1 MKKLYFLMGA
11 AALTLSACSND
22 DVVDVAKNQEIGFTT
37 FVDKSTR
44 ATDADDLNSTGLQAS
59 GFAVWGVTWDD
70 AEGAGSVSTVF
81 QDQEVTYNATDGW
94 TYHPLRYWIADNEY
108 RFSALAPL
116 SAVNNTD
123 IMTVTQKTDY
133 VSYDEAK
140 GGLVITFDNSKAEAK
155 TDLCFAK
162 AKYQN
167 VVANQTPAALTF
179 THMLSRVKFTFK
191 NCFQSEQSFIRLSN
205 INIEDATSKATIDT
219 YAGEE
224 SWTEEAGGGT
234 FIIPFNKIALTGGS
248 TQQIIPGG
256 TNPGLT
262 HQQSTEHQ
270 YILPLGTEKQYTAN
284 FTVEL
289 IIYDHVNTKYT
300 QIGTYTHKVT
310 LPAIK
315 FNQNASY
322 NFIAEINNT
331 NINPD
336 QQMYPI
342 KFTAEVSGWDE
353 FSDESFILPKNVTS
367 E

>member
-1 MKKLYFLMGA
+1 MKKLYFLIGA

-44 ATDADDLNSTGLQAS
+44 ATDATDLNSTTLQAS

-81 QDQEVTYNATDGW
+81 QDQEVTYNEADGW
-94 TYHPLRYWIADNEY
+94 TYSPLRYWIADNEY

-123 IMTVTQKTDY
+123 VTTVTQKTDY
-133 VSYDEAK
+133 VSYDDAK
-140 GGLVITFDNSKAEAK
+140 GGIVITFDNSKAEAK

-167 VVANQTPAALTF
+167 VAANQTPAALTF

-191 NCFQSEQSFIRLSN
+191 NCFQSEMTFIRLSD
-205 INIEDATSKATIDT
+205 ISIENATSKATIDT

-224 SWTEEAGGGT
+224 SWTEVAGGGT
-234 FIIPFNKIALTGGS
+234 FVIPFTKIALTGGS

-256 TNPGLT
+256 TGSNLV

-270 YILPLGTEKQYTAN
+270 YILPLSTEKQYTAN

-289 IIYDHVNTKYT
+289 IVYDHINTKYT
-300 QIGTYTHKVT
+300 IIGKYTHKVE
-310 LPAIK
+310 LPSIK
-315 FNQNASY
+315 YNQNASY
-322 NFIAEINNT
+322 NFIAEIDNT
-331 NINPD
+331 NINPE

-353 FSDESFILPKNVTS
+353 FNDGSIILPKNATA